1 MYCGNKAVISAV
13 DRPVLR
19 SAVSNCWNSCAA
31 SFALPPFVN
40 WANAASN
47 DDRSSFVA
55 PRDSVPRVRS
65 SSLLTAVSK
74 NAPSPENAVSGFTCS
89 RVFDSA
95 RSWPTLPTKSSMSLN
110 VAFSSPVNRPVTDRA
125 FRLLAS
131 LSTSGGAP
139 RAFFANSSIPTATTA
154 STPKLPATFCSVDIC
169 CATPDTAAATPPNRA
184 ERTNAARFAVAC
196 APVTAPSA
204 AAAIRAAFNAS
215 DSCSSVVITPGGT
228 AATSPAN
235 AFTSVSRPGPAFA
248 AARATFDR
256 ACITFARVSLTRGP
270 FSWT

>member
-1 MYCGNKAVISAV
+1 MICAV
-13 DRPVLR
+13 DSPVLR

-31 SFALPPFVN
+31 TFASPDLTSC
-40 WANAASN
+40 ANASSN
-47 DDRSSFVA
+47 VARSSFDA
-55 PRDSVPRVRS
+55 PRDSVPRTRS
-65 SSLLTAVSK
+65 SILDRAVSA
-74 NAPSPENAVSGFTCS
+74 NEPIPENARSGFAFS
-89 RVFDSA
+89 RVADSA
-95 RSWPTLPTKSSMSLN
+95 RSLPTFETKASMSEN
-110 VAFSSPVNRPVTDRA
+110 VAFSSPENSPFTDSA

-139 RAFFANSSIPTATTA
+139 RAFFASSSIPTATTA

-270 FSWT
+270 LAWT